1 MKIAERI
8 FHSSSII
15 KRGASVTALQRP
27 CSGQTC
33 RQIGPAAAK
42 TCRQID
48 LQRPN
53 LPPDGPAAAKLAAR
67 RPCSGRC
74 GLRKW
79 WRRSDGCNTAA
90 IRPHDIAAL
99 QITISRESQD
109 QISNSK
115 DPAPLPLLQEP
126 DHPILPPSQPPQSPA
141 PTSRRPPQINRDD
154 QWRGFPIPAASHR
167 PPLHTPFPQ
176 HLSSSP

>member
-27 CSGQTC
+27 CSGQNLPPN
-33 RQIGPAAAK
+33 RPAATKLAAK
-42 TCRQID
+42 RPCSGQTCRQID
-48 LQRPN
+48 LQ
-53 LPPDGPAAAKLAAR
+53 PPDRPAAAKLAAG
-67 RPCSGRC
+67 RPCSSRC
-74 GLRKW
+74 GLQNGGGGLTAAIPPPPF
-79 WRRSDGCNTAA
+79 SSAA

-115 DPAPLPLLQEP
+115 DPAPLPPLQEP
-126 DHPILPPSQPPQSPA
+126 DLQQLQARSRALLNPTGWPLSHKYQRPDIHPHLLQTPNPPSS
-141 PTSRRPPQINRDD
+141 
-154 QWRGFPIPAASHR
+154 
-167 PPLHTPFPQ
+167 
-176 HLSSSP
+176 